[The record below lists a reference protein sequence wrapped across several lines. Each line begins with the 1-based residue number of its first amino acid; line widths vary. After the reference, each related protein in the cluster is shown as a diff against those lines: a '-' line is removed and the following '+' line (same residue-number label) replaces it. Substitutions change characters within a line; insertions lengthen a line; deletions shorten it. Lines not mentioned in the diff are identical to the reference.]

1 MEYNF
6 SGFDFVALAGEELEE
21 IQIEKV
27 CLRHVSYVQTREFV
41 LLLLGLVVSLTTASE
56 VHVL

>member
-21 IQIEKV
+21 IQIEEV
-27 CLRHVSYVQTREFV
+27 CLRHVSYVQTRKFV